1 MESNLVNRRRRLK
14 GQIPDIK
21 SSLIMIDHLREK
33 SAAKEEI
40 ESHFLISDQAYSKA
54 TIPPTDKVTNSMILT
69 IAYVLEKYI
78 SSCTLL
84 LLQLKPISGM
94 FMAWSQRHA

>member
-69 IAYVLEKYI
+69 IAYVFFV
-78 SSCTLL
+78 
-84 LLQLKPISGM
+84 QP
-94 FMAWSQRHA
+94 HH

>member
-14 GQIPDIK
+14 GQIPDNK

-54 TIPPTDKVTNSMILT
+54 TIPPTDKVTNSIILT
-69 IAYVLEKYI
+69 IGYVLEILFSCLI
-78 SSCTLL
+78 SFKLL
-84 LLQLKPISGM
+84 FGN
-94 FMAWSQRHA
+94 

>member
-54 TIPPTDKVTNSMILT
+54 AIPPTDKVITIIIECSTLARGVFLPPLSLT
-69 IAYVLEKYI
+69 LYEHL
-78 SSCTLL
+78 T
-84 LLQLKPISGM
+84 
-94 FMAWSQRHA
+94 

>member
-54 TIPPTDKVTNSMILT
+54 TIPPTDKVILYFSKSCLKFECLSPYAKAGLGRF
-69 IAYVLEKYI
+69 IGILVL
-78 SSCTLL
+78 
-84 LLQLKPISGM
+84 GM
-94 FMAWSQRHA
+94 LMAWG